1 MVLSWNYNSQTYK
14 GDLIKMAVD
23 FDSQEYLAKV
33 DAWWRATNYLSAGM
47 IFLKSNPLF
56 SVTGTQIVADDVK
69 VKPIGHWG
77 TISGQTFLYAH
88 ANRLINKYNLNMFY
102 VGGPGHGGQVMVTNS
117 YLDGTYTDNYPEITQ
132 DIDGMAKLF
141 KKFSFPGGIGSHM
154 TAQTPGSLHEGGELG
169 YSLSH
174 ATGAILD
181 NPDQIA
187 FAVVGDGEAETGP
200 AMTAWHSIKFINPK
214 NDGAVLPILDL
225 NGFKISNPTLFSR
238 MSDEEITK
246 FFEGL
251 GYSPRFIENDD
262 IRDYAAYHKMAAK
275 VLDQAIEDIQAIQ
288 KDARENGKYEDG
300 TVAAWP
306 VIIARLPKGWG
317 GPTHNE
323 AGEPIEGSFR
333 AHQVPLNLSQKKMAT
348 LPQFE
353 EWLNS
358 YKPAELFNADGTL
371 KDEVAAMAPKGD
383 KRMAANPITNG
394 GRHRGEAAKN
404 LELPDWK
411 KFANDVNADNRG
423 TELADGNRNMD
434 MNVLSGFF
442 AEVAKMNPTSF
453 RIFGPDETMSN
464 RLWDM
469 FKMTNRQWME
479 PINEPYDQHQAPEG
493 RILDSQLSEHQAEGW
508 LEAYTLTGRVGVF
521 ASYES
526 FLRVVD
532 SMITQHFKW
541 LRHASEQSWRNDYPS
556 LNLISTSTVFQ
567 QDHNGYTHQDP
578 GMLTHLA
585 EKKAD
590 FIRQYLPADGN
601 SLLAVFDRAFTER
614 HKVNHVVASKQP
626 RQQWFSVSEAETLAN
641 EGLMVVDWASTAPQ
655 GKVDIVFASA
665 GVEPTIETLAALHL
679 VNEAFPEVAMRYV
692 NVVELMRLQNKNG
705 AMNSE
710 RSLTDEEFTKFFGE
724 SGTPVVFGFHGYE
737 DLIQSFFYE
746 RGHLGLHVHG
756 YREDGDI
763 TTTYDMRVYSE
774 LDRFH
779 QAKDA
784 VSALLENGVVASDKA
799 DVFFEKMDAILAKH
813 FEVTRNEGRD
823 IEEFTDWK
831 WSPLV

>member
-1 MVLSWNYNSQTYK
+1 
-14 GDLIKMAVD
+14 MAVD
-23 FDSQEYLAKV
+23 FDSKEYLGKV

-56 SVTGTQIVADDVK
+56 SVTNTPIQADDVK

-102 VGGPGHGGQVMVTNS
+102 IGGPGHGGQVMVTNS
-117 YLDGTYTDNYPEITQ
+117 YLDGSYTDSYPEITQ
-132 DIDGMAKLF
+132 DVEGMSRLF
-141 KKFSFPGGIGSHM
+141 KRFSFPGGIGSHM

-187 FAVVGDGEAETGP
+187 FTVIGDGEVETGP
-200 AMTAWHSIKFINPK
+200 AMTAWHSIKFISPK
-214 NDGAVLPILDL
+214 NDGAVLPILDV
-225 NGFKISNPTLFSR
+225 NGFKISNPTIFSR

-251 GYSPRFIENDD
+251 GYSPRFIEGSE
-262 IRDYAAYHKMAAK
+262 IHDYMAYHELAAK

-288 KDARENGKYEDG
+288 KDARENGRYADG
-300 TVAAWP
+300 EVAAWP

-317 GPTHNE
+317 GPTHDE
-323 AGEPIEGSFR
+323 SGAPIEGSFR
-333 AHQVPLNLSQKKMAT
+333 AHQVPLSLSQKKMGT
-348 LPQFE
+348 LPEFE

-358 YKPAELFNADGTL
+358 YKPAELFNADGSL
-371 KDEVAAMAPKGD
+371 KPEVAEMAPKGD
-383 KRMAANPITNG
+383 KRMAVNPLANG
-394 GRHRGEAAKN
+394 GRAAGEAATD
-404 LELPDWK
+404 LALPDWK
-411 KFANDVNADNRG
+411 QYTNDVNESNRG
-423 TELADGNRNMD
+423 TELADANRNMD

-442 AEVAKMNPTSF
+442 AEVSKMNPTSF

-464 RLWDM
+464 RLWKM
-469 FKMTNRQWME
+469 FEITNRQWME
-479 PINEPYDQHQAPEG
+479 EVKEPADQYEAPEG
-493 RILDSQLSEHQAEGW
+493 RILDAQLSEHQAEGW

-532 SMITQHFKW
+532 SMLTQHFKW

-556 LNLISTSTVFQ
+556 LNVISTSTVFQ

-585 EKKAD
+585 EKKSD

-601 SLLAVFDRAFTER
+601 TLLAVFSRAFSER
-614 HKVNHVVASKQP
+614 HKINHVVASKQP
-626 RQQWFSVSEAETLAN
+626 RQQWFSVDEAAELAT
-641 EGLMVVDWASTAPQ
+641 EGIKAIDWASTVAA
-655 GKVDIVFASA
+655 GEAADIVFASA
-665 GVEPTIETLAALHL
+665 GVEPTIETLAALNL
-679 VNEAFPEVAMRYV
+679 VNAAFPSVKMRYV
-692 NVVELMRLQNKNG
+692 NVVELHRLQNKNG
-705 AMNSE
+705 KMNHERALSDAQFSE
-710 RSLTDEEFTKFFGE
+710 LFGE

-737 DLIQSFFYE
+737 DLIESFFYE
-746 RGHLGLHVHG
+746 RAHLGLHAHG

-774 LDRFH
+774 LDRFN

-784 VSALLENGVVASDKA
+784 VSTLMANGVIAEA
-799 DVFFEKMDAILAKH
+799 DGQAFLNDMDAILAKH
-813 FEVTRNEGRD
+813 FDVTRNEGHD

-831 WSPLV
+831 WTALKK

>member
-1 MVLSWNYNSQTYK
+1 
-14 GDLIKMAVD
+14 MAVD
-23 FDSQEYLAKV
+23 FDSKDYLAKV

-56 SVTGTQIVADDVK
+56 SVTNTPIQPDDVK
-69 VKPIGHWG
+69 IKPIGHWG

-88 ANRLINKYNLNMFY
+88 ANRLINKYGLHMFY
-102 VGGPGHGGQVMVTNS
+102 IGGPGHGGQVMVTNS
-117 YLDGTYTDNYPEITQ
+117 YLDGSYTENYPEITQ
-132 DIDGMAKLF
+132 DIEGMSKLF

-187 FAVVGDGEAETGP
+187 FTVIGDGEVETGP

-225 NGFKISNPTLFSR
+225 NGFKISNPTIFSR

-262 IRDYAAYHKMAAK
+262 IHDYMAYHELSAK
-275 VLDQAIEDIQAIQ
+275 VFDKAIEDIQAIQ
-288 KDARENGKYEDG
+288 KAAREEGKYVDG
-300 TVAAWP
+300 TVAPWP

-317 GPTHNE
+317 GPTHDE
-323 AGEPIEGSFR
+323 TGAPIENSFR
-333 AHQVPLNLSQKKMAT
+333 AHQVPLSLSQKKLGT
-348 LPQFE
+348 LPEFE
-353 EWLNS
+353 EWMNS
-358 YKPAELFNADGTL
+358 YKPAELFNADGSL
-371 KDEVAAMAPKGD
+371 KEELAELAPKGD
-383 KRMAANPITNG
+383 FRMASNPVTNG
-394 GRHRGEAAKN
+394 GRARGEEAKN
-404 LELPDWK
+404 LALPDWK
-411 KFANDVNADNRG
+411 SFTNDITVDNRG
-423 TELADGNRNMD
+423 TELADSSRNMD
-434 MNVLSGFF
+434 MNVLSTYF
-442 AEVAKMNPTSF
+442 AEVSKLNPTSF

-464 RLWDM
+464 RLWSM
-469 FKMTNRQWME
+469 FDVTNRQWME
-479 PINEPYDQHQAPEG
+479 EVKEPNDQFEAHEG
-493 RILDSQLSEHQAEGW
+493 RILDAQLSEHQAEGW

-590 FIRQYLPADGN
+590 FIRQYLPADAN
-601 SLLAVFDRAFTER
+601 TLLAVFDRAFKSR
-614 HKVNHVVASKQP
+614 HKVNHIVASKQP
-626 RQQWFSVSEAETLAN
+626 RQQWFSTEEAEVLAN
-641 EGLMVVDWASTAPQ
+641 EGLKVIDWASTAPQ
-655 GKVDIVFASA
+655 GKADIVFASA
-665 GVEPTIETLAALHL
+665 GVEPTIETLAALNL
-679 VNEAFPEVAMRYV
+679 VNAAFPEVAMRYV
-692 NVVELMRLQNKNG
+692 NVVELQRLQKKQG
-705 AMNSE
+705 AMNQE
-710 RSLTDEEFTKFFGE
+710 RELSDDEFKAFFGE
-724 SGTPVVFGFHGYE
+724 DGTPVVFGFHGYE
-737 DLIQSFFYE
+737 DLIESFFYE
-746 RGHLGLHVHG
+746 R
-756 YREDGDI
+756 
-763 TTTYDMRVYSE
+763 
-774 LDRFH
+774 
-779 QAKDA
+779 
-784 VSALLENGVVASDKA
+784 
-799 DVFFEKMDAILAKH
+799 
-813 FEVTRNEGRD
+813 
-823 IEEFTDWK
+823 
-831 WSPLV
+831 

>member
-1 MVLSWNYNSQTYK
+1 
-14 GDLIKMAVD
+14 MAVD
-23 FDSQEYLAKV
+23 FDSKAYLEKV

-56 SVTGTQIVADDVK
+56 SVTNTPIQADDVK

-88 ANRLINKYNLNMFY
+88 ANRLINKFDLNMFY
-102 VGGPGHGGQVMVTNS
+102 IGGPGHGGQVMVTNS
-117 YLDGTYTDNYPEITQ
+117 YLDGTYTESYPEITQ
-132 DIDGMAKLF
+132 DVDGMARLF
-141 KKFSFPGGIGSHM
+141 KRFSFPGGIGSHM

-174 ATGAILD
+174 ATGAVLD

-187 FAVVGDGEAETGP
+187 FTVVGDGEAETGP
-200 AMTAWHSIKFINPK
+200 SMTAWHSIKFLNPK

-225 NGFKISNPTLFSR
+225 NGFKISNPTIFSR

-262 IRDYAAYHKMAAK
+262 IHDYMAYHELAADVFDK
-275 VLDQAIEDIQAIQ
+275 AIEDIHAIQ
-288 KDARENGKYEDG
+288 KAAREDG
-300 TVAAWP
+300 RYIDGEVAAWP

-317 GPTHNE
+317 GPTHNA
-323 AGEPIEGSFR
+323 AGEPIENSFR
-333 AHQVPLNLSQKKMAT
+333 AHQVPLPLAQQKLET
-348 LPQFE
+348 LPEFE

-358 YKPAELFNADGTL
+358 YKPAELFNADGSL
-371 KDEVAAMAPKGD
+371 KAEIAEMAPKGD
-383 KRMAANPITNG
+383 KRMTANPVANG
-394 GRHRGEAAKN
+394 GRRRGDEPTDLA
-404 LELPDWK
+404 LPNWK
-411 KFANDVNADNRG
+411 DFANEVTADNRG
-423 TELADGNRNMD
+423 TELPEGGRNMD
-434 MNVLSGFF
+434 MNLLSTYF
-442 AEVAKMNPTSF
+442 AAVSKLNPTSF

-464 RLWDM
+464 RLWEM
-469 FKMTNRQWME
+469 FKITDRQWME
-479 PINEPYDQHQAPEG
+479 EVKEPNDQHEAHEG
-493 RILDSQLSEHQAEGW
+493 RILDAQLSEHQAEGW

-541 LRHASEQSWRNDYPS
+541 LRHASEQPWRNDYPS
-556 LNLISTSTVFQ
+556 LNLISTSTAFQ

-578 GMLTHLA
+578 GILSHLA

-601 SLLAVFDRAFTER
+601 TLLAVFGRAFTER
-614 HKVNHVVASKQP
+614 HKINHIVASKQP
-626 RQQWFSVSEAETLAN
+626 RQQWFSVDEAQELAT
-641 EGLMVVDWASTAPQ
+641 EGVKVIDWASTVAE
-655 GKVDIVFASA
+655 GEDADIVFASA
-665 GVEPTIETLAALHL
+665 GVEPTIEVLAALHL
-679 VNEAFPEVAMRYV
+679 INEAFPAVKMRYV
-692 NVVELMRLQNKNG
+692 NVVELHRLLNKNG
-705 AMNSE
+705 KMNHE
-710 RSLTDEEFTKFFGE
+710 RALSDDKFTALFGE
-724 SGTPVVFGFHGYE
+724 SGTPVMFGFHGFE
-737 DLIQSFFYE
+737 DLIESIFYE
-746 RGHLGLHVHG
+746 RQHLGAHVHG

-779 QAKDA
+779 QAKEAANVLADKGVIDA
-784 VSALLENGVVASDKA
+784 AEAEAFDK
-799 DVFFEKMDAILAKH
+799 KMDAILAKH
-813 FEVTRNEGRD
+813 FDVTRNEGRD

-831 WSPLV
+831 WTALNK

>member
-1 MVLSWNYNSQTYK
+1 
-14 GDLIKMAVD
+14 MAVD
-23 FDSQEYLAKV
+23 FDSKEYLAKV

-56 SVTGTQIVADDVK
+56 SVTNTPITADDVK

-88 ANRLINKYNLNMFY
+88 ANRLINKYDLDMFY
-102 VGGPGHGGQVMVTNS
+102 IGGPGHGGQVMVTNS
-117 YLDGTYTDNYPEITQ
+117 YLDGSYTENYPEITQ
-132 DIDGMAKLF
+132 DVEGMSRLF
-141 KKFSFPGGIGSHM
+141 KRFSFPGGIGSHM

-174 ATGAILD
+174 ATGAVLD
-181 NPDQIA
+181 NPNQIA
-187 FAVVGDGEAETGP
+187 FTVIGDGEVETGP
-200 AMTAWHSIKFINPK
+200 SMTAWHSIKFLNPK

-225 NGFKISNPTLFSR
+225 NGFKISNPTIFSR

-251 GYSPRFIENDD
+251 GWSPRFIENDD
-262 IRDYAAYHKMAAK
+262 IHDYMAYHELTAK
-275 VLDQAIEDIQAIQ
+275 VMDQAIEDIQAIQ
-288 KDARENGKYEDG
+288 KDARENGRYEDG
-300 TVAAWP
+300 EIAAWP

-317 GPTHNE
+317 GPTHDQS
-323 AGEPIEGSFR
+323 GMPIEDSFR
-333 AHQVPLNLSQKKMAT
+333 AHQVPLPLSSKKMET

-353 EWLNS
+353 EWMNS
-358 YKPAELFNADGTL
+358 YKPAELFNEDGSL
-371 KDEVAAMAPKGD
+371 KSELAEMAPKGD
-383 KRMAANPITNG
+383 KRMASNPIANG
-394 GRHRGEAAKN
+394 GRRRGEEAQDLA
-404 LELPDWK
+404 LPDWK
-411 KFANDVNADNRG
+411 QFANDINESNRG
-423 TELADGNRNMD
+423 TELADSKRNMD

-442 AEVAKMNPTSF
+442 AEISKMNPTSF

-469 FKMTNRQWME
+469 FEVTNRQWME
-479 PINEPYDQHQAPEG
+479 EVKEPNDQYEAHEG
-493 RILDSQLSEHQAEGW
+493 RILDAQLSEHQAEGW

-578 GMLTHLA
+578 GILTHLA
-585 EKKAD
+585 EKKSD
-590 FIRQYLPADGN
+590 FVRQYLPADGN
-601 SLLAVFDRAFTER
+601 TLLAVFGRAFTER
-614 HKVNHVVASKQP
+614 HKVNHIVASKQP
-626 RQQWFSVSEAETLAN
+626 RQQWFSVEEAQELAT
-641 EGLMVVDWASTAPQ
+641 EGLKAVDWASTVAEGEQ
-655 GKVDIVFASA
+655 ADIVFASA
-665 GVEPTIETLAALHL
+665 GVEPTIETLAALNL
-679 VNEAFPEVAMRYV
+679 VNAAFPAVKMRYV
-692 NVVELMRLQNKNG
+692 NVVELHRLQNKSG
-705 AMNSE
+705 EMNHE
-710 RSLTDEEFTKFFGE
+710 RALSDDKFNALFGE

-737 DLIQSFFYE
+737 DLIESIFYE
-746 RGHLGLHVHG
+746 RQHLGLHVHG

-763 TTTYDMRVYSE
+763 TTTYDMRVYSK
-774 LDRFH
+774 LDRFN

-784 VSALLENGVVASDKA
+784 VAVLAANGVVSADEAAAFDK
-799 DVFFEKMDAILAKH
+799 KMDDILAKH

-831 WSPLV
+831 WTALKK